1 MPQDSDQNASA
12 EERRQPKPWW
22 RQSCPELLANV
33 YLPFKVILFPLA
45 LGVWM
50 LGLIFRL
57 HYRVFDWLC
66 IHPRMK
72 LAVFPILI
80 VIPLAFLWTFFGG
93 PAYFITDVHWTYLVS
108 PEEATPYETPLRELV
123 CPVLKE

>member
-1 MPQDSDQNASA
+1 MPQDSEKKAST

-66 IHPRMK
+66 LHPRVR
-72 LAVFPILI
+72 LAAFPVLV
-80 VIPLAFLWTFFGG
+80 VIPLAFLWAFFGG
-93 PAYFITDVHWTYLVS
+93 PVYFITDVHWTYLVS
-108 PEEATPYETPLRELV
+108 QEEAAPYESPLRAQV
-123 CPVLKE
+123 